1 MESLNETQIQQK
13 RSSRLILFPLP
24 LQGHI
29 NPMLQLAEILYSKG
43 FSITI
48 IHTHF
53 NSPTSSNYPYFTF
66 EPISDGLSNTQAS
79 TSSDIISL
87 LRVLNVNC
95 VTPFRECLTRL
106 LSENQEEPIACLI
119 CDNIFHFTQAVAD
132 SLKLPRI
139 VLRTTSVAS
148 FLAFLAFPL
157 LLQKGYLP
165 KQDSQLEAP
174 VPELPPLKVKDIP
187 GINTQDPEIM
197 YQLVACIIK
206 ETKASSGIIWNSFED
221 LEQSALATVGQEFP
235 IPIFPIGP
243 FHKYSPASSSSLLTQ
258 DPSCISWLDK
268 QAPRSVIYVSFGSLA
283 AMNETEFVE
292 TAWGLANSKQR
303 FLWVVRP
310 GSICGSNWI
319 EQLPHLFLEKVS
331 ERGHI
336 VKWAPQKEVLAHPAV
351 GGFWTHN
358 GWNSTLESICEE
370 VPMLCWPC
378 FGDQMVNARYVSSVW
393 RVGVQL
399 ENGLERGKIERSIRR
414 LMVEKDG
421 EEMRERAIKL
431 KEKVDLSLRKDGSS
445 YKSLECLVSFILSF

>member
-1 MESLNETQIQQK
+1 MENLREPQIQQK
-13 RSSRLILFPLP
+13 RSRRLILFPVP

-29 NPMLQLAEILYSKG
+29 NPMLQLAEILYSRG

-66 EPISDGLSNTQAS
+66 EPISDGLSTTQAS
-79 TSSDIISL
+79 TSDIVAL
-87 LRVLNVNC
+87 LTILNVNC

-119 CDNIFHFTQAVAD
+119 CDGIFHFTQAVAD

-139 VLRTTSVAS
+139 ILRATSVAS
-148 FLAFLAFPL
+148 FLALHSFPL

-165 KQDSQLEAP
+165 KQDSQLEEP

-187 GINTQDPEIM
+187 VMATHDPKIM
-197 YQLVACIIK
+197 YQLVASISK
-206 ETKASSGIIWNSFED
+206 EMKASSGIIWNSFED
-221 LEQSALATVGQEFP
+221 LEQFALTAVRQEFP

-243 FHKYSPASSSSLLTQ
+243 FHKYSPASSSSLLIQ

-292 TAWGLANSKQR
+292 TAWGLANSKR
-303 FLWVVRP
+303 PFLWVVRP
-310 GSICGSNWI
+310 GSIYGSDWI
-319 EQLPHLFLEKVS
+319 EQLPHLFLENVS
-331 ERGHI
+331 EKGHI

-358 GWNSTLESICEE
+358 GWNSTVESICEE
-370 VPMLCWPC
+370 VPMLCRPC
-378 FGDQMVNARYVSSVW
+378 FADQMVNARYVSHVW
-393 RVGVQL
+393 RIGMQL
-399 ENGLERGKIERSIRR
+399 ENGLERGEIERSIRR

-421 EEMRERAIKL
+421 EEMRERVIKL

-445 YKSLECLVSFILSF
+445 CKSLEGLVSFILSF